1 MGVEPFLVS
10 SSVIGVLAQRLIR
23 TICPDCKEKY
33 RPTEEELK
41 DIGLSLE
48 EKTDFYKGKGCAKCM
63 NTGYKGR
70 IGIFELMILDDSI
83 RNLVIGKVPTEEI
96 RKKAIASGMT
106 TLKEEGIQKIK
117 EGITTVEEVLRVT
130 QEE

>member
-1 MGVEPFLVS
+1 
-10 SSVIGVLAQRLIR
+10 
-23 TICPDCKEKY
+23 
-33 RPTEEELK
+33 
-41 DIGLSLE
+41 
-48 EKTDFYKGKGCAKCM
+48 M
-63 NTGYKGR
+63 NTCYKGR

-117 EGITTVEEVLRVT
+117 DGITTVEEVLRVT
-130 QEE
+130 EEE